1 MNSISQTDTVVH
13 RTGTTT
19 VCVKKL
25 SQHSCSSSQTRD
37 LDRILGPEGREG
49 RAKRTKLGG
58 ERLSK
63 DAPLGQP
70 SGPSGTIWPPPRG
83 LREMVTDREAWHA
96 AVHGVE
102 KGPMRLSD

>member
-49 RAKRTKLGG
+49 RAKRTKFGG

-70 SGPSGTIWPPPRG
+70 SGPSGTICCLKLVSVDSSWG
-83 LREMVTDREAWHA
+83 FKTSLLLFFSCSV
-96 AVHGVE
+96 V
-102 KGPMRLSD
+102 SDSL